1 MQAYLQKEM
10 IPQCSLLNKVC
21 IAKGVFENEYQ
32 SSILKNI
39 FLDFK
44 GLF

>member
-1 MQAYLQKEM
+1 
-10 IPQCSLLNKVC
+10 
-21 IAKGVFENEYQ
+21 VFENEYQ

-44 GLF
+44 GLFWKP